1 MTSKMQTAV
10 NHALKL
16 QANATASSIA
26 LARARLLT
34 PGMSL
39 DQKRTQSWC
48 EFGWPADVTNEM
60 LYRLYRRGG
69 VAHGAVEKI
78 IGACWKTGPQLIEG
92 KVEDSAAK
100 TSKWEDEA
108 SSILT
113 PAVWRQWAE
122 ADRRRL
128 VSRFSGLILHVA
140 DDKAWDQPVA
150 RSAVLRKVTPVWAGA
165 LEPMNVVTDTSSSDY
180 AQPRAWKYTEQ
191 PTGGAPGRVVEIHPD
206 RIFILGDWHS
216 DAIGFLE
223 PAFNA
228 FVSLEKVEGGSGE
241 SFLKNASRQISV
253 NFDKDVD
260 LASIAATYG
269 VPLEELQQKF
279 NEAARE
285 INRGNDQ
292 MLITQGASVS
302 PLVAP
307 VADPEPTYDVNLRTI
322 AAALDIPT
330 KVLVGMQTGER
341 ASTEDQ
347 RYFYARCQARRAG
360 DLSFDI
366 MAFVDHL
373 MRIKIFELRPEV
385 SVLWDDLN
393 AQAPEQR
400 LESAK
405 LMSDINQAA
414 FDPAAEPF
422 TRAEI
427 RVAAGYEPEPAEE
440 D

>member
-26 LARARLLT
+26 LARARLLA

-78 IGACWKTGPQLIEG
+78 IGACWMTWPEVIEG
-92 KVEDSAAK
+92 GAEDAAAK
-100 TSKWEDEA
+100 TSAWEDA
-108 SSILT
+108 TAKVLD
-113 PAVWRQWAE
+113 PALWRQWSE

-128 VSRFSGLILHVA
+128 VSRYSGLILHVA
-140 DDKAWDQPVA
+140 DNKTWDQPVV
-150 RSAVLRKVTPVWAGA
+150 RSAALRQVTPVWAGA
-165 LEPMNVVTDTSSSDY
+165 LEPIDIVTDTSSPDY
-180 AQPRAWKYTEQ
+180 AKPRRWKYTEQ
-191 PTGGAPGRVVEIHPD
+191 PTGGTAGRVVEIHPD

-269 VPLEELQQKF
+269 VPLDELQQKF
-279 NEAARE
+279 NDAARE

-292 MLITQGASVS
+292 MLITQGAEVS

-307 VADPEPTYDVNLRTI
+307 VADPEPTYGVNLQTV

-347 RYFYARCQARRAG
+347 RYFYARCQSRRQ

-366 MAFVDHL
+366 GEFVDHL
-373 MRIKIFELRPEV
+373 MRIKVLETRPDV

-393 AQAPEQR
+393 AQTADQR
-400 LESAK
+400 LAGAK

-414 FDPAAEPF
+414 FDPANEPF
-422 TRAEI
+422 TKAEI
-427 RVAAGYEPEPAEE
+427 RVAAGYEPEPTE
-440 D
+440 DD

>member
-1 MTSKMQTAV
+1 MTSKMKTAV

-16 QANATASSIA
+16 QANATASAIA
-26 LARARLLT
+26 LARARLLA
-34 PGMSL
+34 PGLSL

-69 VAHGAVEKI
+69 VAHGAIEKI
-78 IGACWKTGPQLIEG
+78 VGACWKTWPEVIEG
-92 KVEDSAAK
+92 GAEDAAAK
-100 TSKWEDEA
+100 TSAWEEEA
-108 SSILT
+108 ARVLT
-113 PAVWRQWAE
+113 PTLWRQWAE

-128 VSRFSGLILHVA
+128 VSRYSGLLLHIA
-140 DDKAWDQPVA
+140 DNQAWDKPVTRA
-150 RSAVLRKVTPVWAGA
+150 AALRQVTPAWAGA
-165 LEPMNVVTDTSSSDY
+165 LEPVDVETDIASPNY
-180 AQPRAWKYTEQ
+180 AQPRRWQYKEQ
-191 PTGGAPGRVVEIHPD
+191 PTNGTAGRVVDIHPD
-206 RIFILGDWHS
+206 RIFILGDWHA

-223 PAFNA
+223 PAYNA
-228 FVSLEKVEGGSGE
+228 FVNLEKVEGGSGE

-253 NFDKDVD
+253 NFDKEVD

-292 MLITQGASVS
+292 MLITQGASVA

-307 VADPEPTYDVNLRTI
+307 VADPEPTYNVNLQTA

-347 RYFYARCQARRAG
+347 RYFYARCQSRRM

-366 MAFVDHL
+366 MAFTSHL
-373 MRIKIFELRPEV
+373 MRIRVLDPNPDV
-385 SVLWDDLN
+385 SVVWSDLTE
-393 AQAPEQR
+393 QTPEQR
-400 LESAK
+400 LASAK

-414 FDPAAEPF
+414 FDPANEPF

>member
-1 MTSKMQTAV
+1 MNKMQKALT
-10 NHALKL
+10 HALKT
-16 QANATASSIA
+16 NTSIA
-26 LARARLLT
+26 LARMRLLE
-34 PGMSL
+34 PGGLAL
-39 DQKRTQSWC
+39 DQKRSQAWC

-69 VAHGAVEKI
+69 VAHGAIEKI
-78 IGACWKTGPQLIEG
+78 IGACWKTWPQLIEG
-92 KVEDSAAK
+92 GTEDAAAK
-100 TSKWEDEA
+100 TSVWEEA
-108 SSILT
+108 TSKVLS
-113 PAVWRQWAE
+113 PALWRQWSE

-128 VSRFSGLILHVA
+128 VSRYSGLILHVA
-140 DDKAWDQPVA
+140 DNRAWDQPVT
-150 RSAVLRKVTPVWAGA
+150 RSAALRKVTPAWAGA
-165 LEPMNVVTDTSSSDY
+165 LEPLEIGLDTSAAGY
-180 AQPRAWKYTEQ
+180 AQPRLWRYTEQ
-191 PTGGAPGRVVEIHPD
+191 FASGTGRVVDIHPD
-206 RIFILGDWHS
+206 RVFILGDWGH

-253 NFDKDVD
+253 NFDKEVD

-269 VPLEELQQKF
+269 VPLDELQQKF
-279 NEAARE
+279 NDAARE

-292 MLITQGASVS
+292 MLITQGASVA

-307 VADPEPTYDVNLRTI
+307 VADPEPTYDVNLQTV

-347 RYFYARCQARRAG
+347 RYFYARCQSRRM

-366 MAFVDHL
+366 KEFVDHL
-373 MRIKIFELRPEV
+373 MRIHVLELRPDV

-393 AQAPEQR
+393 AQSAEQR
-400 LESAK
+400 LASAK
-405 LMSDINQAA
+405 QMSDINQAA
-414 FDPAAEPF
+414 FDPANEPF

-427 RVAAGYEPEPAEE
+427 RVAAGYEPEPTE
-440 D
+440 DE